1 MSCMQAGPGK
11 KATSDFP
18 SASGKLEL
26 EKTDEIDKADSRFE
40 SFTAPLR
47 PCGRLRFELRCMYL
61 LILVLYLWAGACLRE
76 WVNRLYNRP

>member
-1 MSCMQAGPGK
+1 MQAGPRK
-11 KATSDFP
+11 KASSDFP
-18 SASGKLEL
+18 SRVGNTGTRKNN
-26 EKTDEIDKADSRFE
+26 EIDIAESRFE

-61 LILVLYLWAGACLRE
+61 LLILVLYLWAGACLRV